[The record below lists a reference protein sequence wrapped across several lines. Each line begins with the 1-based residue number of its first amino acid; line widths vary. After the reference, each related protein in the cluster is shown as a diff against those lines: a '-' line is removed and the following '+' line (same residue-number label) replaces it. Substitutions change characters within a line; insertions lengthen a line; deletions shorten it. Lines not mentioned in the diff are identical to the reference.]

1 MIKILEQDSLSEKG
15 RRANNEDN
23 GGWDSGKVYVVC
35 DGVGGNEKGEVAS
48 EIVVNTFI
56 EEFKTNPEQPVNQ
69 VLAKTESK
77 MLSYLEQ
84 NPQAS
89 GMATTLTLLRIRDNG
104 IFASWVGDSRIYQ
117 FRKGKIIFQSR
128 DHSWVNDAVD
138 AGIITHEESIN
149 HPKSNIITRAIQGA
163 QKPTQ
168 ADEVQLT
175 DIDAGDYFF
184 LCSDGVLETWD
195 DVELSALFALDIPI
209 QQITQKIKDECAK
222 ISRDNYTAIIFK
234 IEQGLPPVMKKPEP
248 IYLTRQT
255 HNAVQ
260 QQQSTQQASPQQ
272 TQQGNTS
279 NQSFRPQVRVVNSP
293 RNEDIQNDDKISFSL
308 SKKSLYLIGII
319 VVLLGII
326 GVLLWYLFSNTVE
339 VQPEKKPDV
348 KTLPIESEE
357 KNVKEKNK
365 TNPRTGNKPQNS
377 NTKKTVEPS
386 SNKTENNSD
395 NKPASE
401 ESEIKPKD
409 NKLEQNSIKQ
419 KPQGSEKES
428 QGGTRQL

>member
-56 EEFKTNPEQPVNQ
+56 EEFKTNPEQLVNQ
-69 VLAKTESK
+69 VLAKAESK
-77 MLSYLEQ
+77 MLNYLEQ

-89 GMATTLTLLRIRDNG
+89 GMATTLTLLRIRSNG
-104 IFASWVGDSRIYQ
+104 IFAAWVGDSRIYQ
-117 FRKGKIIFQSR
+117 FRKGKILFQSR

-195 DVELSALFALDIPI
+195 DVELSALFSQDIPI
-209 QQITQKIKDECAK
+209 QQITQKINDECAK

-260 QQQSTQQASPQQ
+260 QQSTQQASAHQ

-279 NQSFRPQVRVVNSP
+279 NQSFRPQVRVVDSP
-293 RNEDIQNDDKISFSL
+293 KNDDDQKDDKISFTM
-308 SKKSLYLIGII
+308 SKKSLYLVGII

-326 GVLLWYLFSNTVE
+326 GVLLWYLFSNLAE

-357 KNVKEKNK
+357 KNFNEKNK
-365 TNPRTGNKPQNS
+365 IIPRTGNNPQNS

-395 NKPASE
+395 NKPASG
-401 ESEIKPKD
+401 ESQNKPK
-409 NKLEQNSIKQ
+409 EIQGEQ
-419 KPQGSEKES
+419 KPQSSEKDS
-428 QGGTRQL
+428 PGGTR

>member
-1 MIKILEQDSLSEKG
+1 
-15 RRANNEDN
+15 
-23 GGWDSGKVYVVC
+23 
-35 DGVGGNEKGEVAS
+35 
-48 EIVVNTFI
+48 
-56 EEFKTNPEQPVNQ
+56 
-69 VLAKTESK
+69 
-77 MLSYLEQ
+77 MLNYLEQ

-248 IYLTRQT
+248 IYLTRQK
-255 HNAVQ
+255 NNPV
-260 QQQSTQQASPQQ
+260 QQQSTQQ
-272 TQQGNTS
+272 TQQGNTP
-279 NQSFRPQVRVVNSP
+279 NQPFNPQVRVVDSKKD
-293 RNEDIQNDDKISFSL
+293 EDQNDDKISFSL

-319 VVLLGII
+319 VVLLVII
-326 GVLLWYLFSNTVE
+326 GVLLWYLFSNLAEDQT
-339 VQPEKKPDV
+339 EKKPTV
-348 KTLPIESEE
+348 NPTKNEKTE
-357 KNVKEKNK
+357 KKKELKNSGS
-365 TNPRTGNKPQNS
+365 RTGNKPQNS

-386 SNKTENNSD
+386 SNKLENNSD
-395 NKPASE
+395 NRPVNG
-401 ESEIKPKD
+401 ESE
-409 NKLEQNSIKQ
+409 NKLKENQGEQKIQ

-428 QGGTRQL
+428 QGGTRQQ